1 MTDENLGLLLERF
14 REFNID
20 IEARKSESK
29 MTLIPCFIFFFFLII
44 IRIHILHLR
53 SDNGK

>member
-29 MTLIPCFIFFFFLII
+29 MTLIPCFIFFFFFDYNS
-44 IRIHILHLR
+44 HITF
-53 SDNGK
+53 KE

>member
-20 IEARKSESK
+20 IEARKK
-29 MTLIPCFIFFFFLII
+29 RGQNDFNPLLYFFFFLII
-44 IRIHILHLR
+44 IRTLHFKER
-53 SDNGK
+53 Q